1 VAIAV
6 ALLTLLAGALT
17 LAWWRQRRRAA
28 GLADA
33 IDRTLGAMGYSAR
46 PDRAD
51 FALLTAVGRVTD
63 RAEIAESDGRRL
75 AGMVEQADFGI
86 MALDAEGEVAYA
98 NPRAQRYLRA
108 RHGDAVAEAQLR
120 SLAAEVNERRAE
132 QRREVEVYTPTRR
145 VIGLHAVPL
154 EADGLPAGVA
164 VFLEDLT
171 DRRRVDAIRKDF
183 VANASHELK
192 TPLGALSVL
201 AETLADADDPDTR
214 RRLAE
219 RLATETRRM
228 SRLIDDILD
237 LALVETTAG
246 DLATLAVDEVVADAV
261 KQVSVIAEEYGVPIE
276 SSAAGLD
283 VLVAGDHRQL
293 VSAVSNLLENAV
305 KYTHASG
312 EDPGAPVKVRA
323 IADAGAAVIE
333 VEDRGPGISEQHLER
348 IFERFYRVDRARSR
362 QTGGTGLGLAIVR
375 HIVLNHQGS
384 VDVESSPGVG
394 STFRVRLPLA
404 KG

>member
-51 FALLTAVGRVTD
+51 FALLTGVGRVTD
-63 RAEIAESDGRRL
+63 RADVAESEGRRL
-75 AGMVEQADFGI
+75 GGMVEQADFGI
-86 MALDAEGEVAYA
+86 MAFDAEGEVAYA

-154 EADGLPAGVA
+154 EVDGLPAGVA

-171 DRRRVDAIRKDF
+171 DRRRVDAIRRDF

-201 AETLADADDPDTR
+201 AETLADTDDPDTR

-246 DLATLAVDEVVADAV
+246 DLATVAVDEVVADAV

-312 EDPGAPVKVRA
+312 EDPGAPVRVRA

-333 VEDRGPGISEQHLER
+333 VRDRGPGISEQHLER